1 MERDDPQRERKR
13 NKERTKELSVILIK
27 HPKKGPFYWGKL
39 KSVFLSV
46 IPKLSMFFLK

>member
-1 MERDDPQRERKR
+1 MNHKEKGKEIK
-13 NKERTKELSVILIK
+13 KERTKELPVILIK

-46 IPKLSMFFLK
+46 VAKLSMFFLK